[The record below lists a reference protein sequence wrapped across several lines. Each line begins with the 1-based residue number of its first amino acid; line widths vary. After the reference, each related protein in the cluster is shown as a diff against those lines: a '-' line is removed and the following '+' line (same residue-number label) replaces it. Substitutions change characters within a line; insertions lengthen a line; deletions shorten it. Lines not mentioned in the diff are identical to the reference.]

1 MPSWLDTYHVAGRQL
16 IAFLSIMAAGLLAA
30 GCGERSE
37 PLGELPAP
45 YPVTVQGAGDD
56 PLELAAAPE
65 RIVALDA
72 GSAELVSALGA
83 GSRLVGAPP
92 GVRTESGDP
101 ADVVRPTGQI
111 DVAAVVELAPDL
123 VVATPDTD
131 RVEVA
136 QVERQTDARVYLQ
149 PSRSIESVLRA
160 VIELGFLVGEPAKAR
175 KLAGELERAVAE
187 IEQRI
192 AGAEPV
198 TVFVDRGF
206 LLTILDDSLLGDL
219 IRKAHGE
226 NIAAGA
232 AGLGPFSAEELQA
245 ANPDVYLATSDS
257 EVTLASLRRDPK
269 TSGLRAVESGRVVIL
284 PEELVLRAGPR
295 VAEAL
300 EAVAVALHPDVFR

>member
-1 MPSWLDTYHVAGRQL
+1 MVRRPL
-16 IAFLSIMAAGLLAA
+16 IAALPLVAVAVLAA
-30 GCGERSE
+30 GCGERDE

-45 YPVTVQGAGDD
+45 YPITVQGAGDD
-56 PLELAAAPE
+56 PLELSVAPL

-72 GSAELVSALGA
+72 GSAELIAALGA
-83 GSRLVGAPP
+83 GARLVGAPP
-92 GVRTESGDP
+92 GVRSENGDP

-111 DVAAVVELAPDL
+111 DVAAVAALEPDL

-136 QVERQTDARVYLQ
+136 QVERQTDAPVYLQ

-160 VIELGFLVGEPAKAR
+160 VIELGFLVGEPAQAR
-175 KLAGELERAVAE
+175 KLAGELERSVDE
-187 IEQRI
+187 IEQRV
-192 AGAEPV
+192 ADAEPV

-206 LLTILDDSLLGDL
+206 LLTISDDSLLGDL
-219 IRKAHGE
+219 IRRVHGE
-226 NIAAGA
+226 NVAAEG
-232 AGLGPFSAEELQA
+232 AGLGPFPAEDLQA

-257 EVTLASLRRDPK
+257 DVTLESLRRDPK
-269 TSGLRAVESGRVVIL
+269 TNGLRAVENGRVVIL
-284 PEELVLRAGPR
+284 PEELALRAGPR

>member
-1 MPSWLDTYHVAGRQL
+1 MAHRQL
-16 IAFLSIMAAGLLAA
+16 IALLALVALGVLGA

-37 PLGELPAP
+37 PLGELPAL
-45 YPVTVQGAGDD
+45 YPITVQGAGDD
-56 PLELAAAPE
+56 PLELGVAPQ

-72 GSAELVSALGA
+72 GSAELIAALGA
-83 GSRLVGAPP
+83 GERLVGAPP
-92 GVRTESGDP
+92 GVRTERGDP
-101 ADVVRPTGQI
+101 ADIVRPTGQI
-111 DVAAVVELAPDL
+111 DVAAVADLTPDL

-136 QVERQTDARVYLQ
+136 QVERQTDAPVYLQ

-160 VIELGFLVGEPAKAR
+160 VIELGFLVGEPATAR
-175 KLAGELERAVAE
+175 KLAGELERSVAE

-192 AGAEPV
+192 AAAEPV

-206 LLTILDDSLLGDL
+206 LLTISDDSLLGDL

-226 NIAAGA
+226 NIAGAA
-232 AGLGPFSAEELQA
+232 AGLGPFPAEDLQA
-245 ANPDVYLATSDS
+245 ENPDVYLATSES
-257 EVTLASLRRDPK
+257 GVTLGSLRRDPK
-269 TSGLRAVESGRVVIL
+269 TSGLRAVENGRVVIL